1 MNEWAWILLGCAL
14 GVTFSTIG
22 FFCIIK
28 QNDDLQRQ
36 VIELTEK
43 VENYERIMNYFGWLK
58 NQ

>member
-36 VIELTEK
+36 VIEYLL
-43 VENYERIMNYFGWLK
+43 V
-58 NQ
+58 